1 MADNDTQIELKK
13 RARRRLVGA
22 AALALLAAVV
32 LPLVMEHEPKQ
43 VGQDIQIRI
52 PSQEGANFASR
63 VIQGAAPAPAKP
75 TVPIEDD
82 APIGAGAAA
91 PRGKDVLASP
101 PASKAVEPALP
112 KADAERAA
120 VTSEQEKAPEK
131 AVASQG
137 GQAKKPEQGAKHDEA
152 ERAAAILSASK
163 SPSEA
168 AVGFV
173 VQLGVFKD
181 INNAA
186 SVTAKAKAQGFSAYS
201 EALGDKT
208 RVRAGP
214 FSTRDAADAAA
225 AKLRKAGLAAVVT
238 PRA

>member
-1 MADNDTQIELKK
+1 MAENDTQIELKK

-22 AALALLAAVV
+22 AALALLAAIV

-43 VGQDIQIRI
+43 AGQDIQIRI

-75 TVPIEDD
+75 VVPVEEDAVQAPVIAPSPSEGETVSAPAPKTPD
-82 APIGAGAAA
+82 APVAKVDAGTK
-91 PRGKDVLASP
+91 PSASP
-101 PASKAVEPALP
+101 SEKPNTPAVDTA
-112 KADAERAA
+112 R
-120 VTSEQEKAPEK
+120 
-131 AVASQG
+131 
-137 GQAKKPEQGAKHDEA
+137 KPEPTAKRDEA
-152 ERAAAILSASK
+152 ERAAAILSGSK
-163 SPSEA
+163 PPSAEA
-168 AVGFV
+168 TTGFV

-181 INNAA
+181 SANAA
-186 SVTAKAKAQGFSAYS
+186 SVKAKAKAQGYSAYLES
-201 EALGDKT
+201 FGDKT

-214 FSTRDAADAAA
+214 FSSREAADAAA